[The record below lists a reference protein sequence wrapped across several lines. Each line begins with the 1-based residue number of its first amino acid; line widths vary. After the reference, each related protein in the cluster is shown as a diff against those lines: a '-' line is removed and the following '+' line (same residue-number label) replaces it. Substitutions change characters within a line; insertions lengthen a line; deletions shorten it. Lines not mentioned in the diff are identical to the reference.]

1 MRTDFPQN
9 RFQPSPFF
17 SSTTGTLHVPDSE
30 LVTVRETKGVGPRGC
45 WEPGCG
51 RKGARS
57 TLARLRRRAHRR
69 GGPLGAGLKLSK
81 VEDNCVRAVRT
92 LRLPSERQPGGPGG
106 GGGGAPSD
114 PPRRSEVVL
123 VSAPAHNLG
132 VRVSA
137 RPQARGASSA
147 AVQQSGSAPEDQAPP
162 QTPASEAPSFQGHRS
177 PAAGMPTALHLMR
190 SAGASSPPGHLS
202 GGRGRGGGP
211 Y

>member
-106 GGGGAPSD
+106 GGGGRLLTHHGG
-114 PPRRSEVVL
+114 RRSCLSVRLHTTWASAYPHGLRPGVL
-123 VSAPAHNLG
+123 LPQQCSSRARRQKTKLLP
-132 VRVSA
+132 
-137 RPQARGASSA
+137 RPQRPRPPPSRAT
-147 AVQQSGSAPEDQAPP
+147 AV
-162 QTPASEAPSFQGHRS
+162 
-177 PAAGMPTALHLMR
+177 LL
-190 SAGASSPPGHLS
+190 PGCLL
-202 GGRGRGGGP
+202 RCI
-211 Y
+211 